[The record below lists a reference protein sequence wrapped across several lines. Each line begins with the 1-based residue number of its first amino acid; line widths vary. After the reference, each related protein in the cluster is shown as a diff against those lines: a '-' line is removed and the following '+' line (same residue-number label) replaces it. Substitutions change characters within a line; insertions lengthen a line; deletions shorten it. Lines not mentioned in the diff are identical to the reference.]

1 MKKLLFLLMLSVGVS
16 AQTFFSTPFAH
27 TYSIVAVD
35 TVTGEI
41 GAAVQ
46 SHWFSVGSIVIWAEA
61 GVGAVATQSFVNPS
75 FGPRGLS
82 LLKSGMTSQQ
92 AVNSLLETDDG
103 RDVRQLAIIDA
114 RGNAATHTGK
124 GCIPDAGHITRK
136 NYSIQANM
144 MLNNRVWPA
153 MEKAFLD
160 AKGPLAE
167 RLVAALEAA
176 QAQGGDIRGKQSA
189 ALLVVRGKST
199 GNIWEDRL
207 VDLRVE
213 DHAEPVQ
220 DIKRLL
226 RIHRAYDHMNAGD
239 LAIEQDDEAGAL
251 REYGAAMDMFPDNL
265 EMKYWTAVSLVN
277 MNRMSEALP
286 MFKDVFSKD
295 KNWRLLTSR
304 LQPKGLLKVSPQQ
317 LREILNQ

>member
-220 DIKRLL
+220 EIKRLL
-226 RIHRAYDHMNAGD
+226 RMHRAYDHMNAGD
-239 LAIEQDDEAGAL
+239 LAIEHDDEAGAL

>member
-103 RDVRQLAIIDA
+103 RDVRQLA
-114 RGNAATHTGK
+114 
-124 GCIPDAGHITRK
+124 
-136 NYSIQANM
+136 
-144 MLNNRVWPA
+144 
-153 MEKAFLD
+153 
-160 AKGPLAE
+160 
-167 RLVAALEAA
+167 
-176 QAQGGDIRGKQSA
+176 
-189 ALLVVRGKST
+189 
-199 GNIWEDRL
+199 
-207 VDLRVE
+207 LRVQLR
-213 DHAEPVQ
+213 DQ
-220 DIKRLL
+220 GFKRLL
-226 RIHRAYDHMNAGD
+226 VGHVEQRMPISNAQ
-239 LAIEQDDEAGAL
+239 LLHFLPQ
-251 REYGAAMDMFPDNL
+251 
-265 EMKYWTAVSLVN
+265 AVQ
-277 MNRMSEALP
+277 A
-286 MFKDVFSKD
+286 
-295 KNWRLLTSR
+295 RLLYISGYDVG
-304 LQPKGLLKVSPQQ
+304 PFPGKGQCHLVADAGTRAGNKDRPVAETLARHRTLPNRQ
-317 LREILNQ
+317 RE

>member
-220 DIKRLL
+220 EIKRLL
-226 RIHRAYDHMNAGD
+226 RMHRAYDHMNAGD

>member
-1 MKKLLFLLMLSVGVS
+1 M
-16 AQTFFSTPFAH
+16 
-27 TYSIVAVD
+27 
-35 TVTGEI
+35 
-41 GAAVQ
+41 
-46 SHWFSVGSIVIWAEA
+46 
-61 GVGAVATQSFVNPS
+61 ATQSFVNPS

-220 DIKRLL
+220 EIKRLL
-226 RIHRAYDHMNAGD
+226 RMHRAYDHMNAGD
-239 LAIEQDDEAGAL
+239 LAIEHDDEAGAL
-251 REYGAAMDMFPDNL
+251 LGH
-265 EMKYWTAVSLVN
+265 
-277 MNRMSEALP
+277 
-286 MFKDVFSKD
+286 
-295 KNWRLLTSR
+295 RLL
-304 LQPKGLLKVSPQQ
+304 
-317 LREILNQ
+317 